1 MIKKILKWIGFILA
15 GLLGLLALAAISL
28 YVITEGK
35 LNQVYD
41 VSPSGLVIPSD
52 PATIARGE
60 HLVNAMGLCMECH
73 TDNFSGE
80 VFDEGLLVGTFSIA
94 NLTSGKGGVGG
105 QFSDEDWVRA
115 IRYGIDP
122 EGKTLINMPPF
133 NHFSDGDLVAI
144 IAYLKS
150 LSPVDHEMPETSL
163 GLLGRYSVLM
173 MPFLLTAQNI
183 DHTAPRPPAPEPGVS
198 VEYGAYL
205 ANICTHCHGPDLA
218 GGTQF
223 GSGVNLTPAGNL
235 SSWTEADFIKTIRT
249 GTTPEGNF
257 LNADLMP
264 WRRFGKMTD
273 DELKAIWLYLQSVP
287 PVEVTPQPAQ
297 SWRIS
302 IGA

>member
-1 MIKKILKWIGFILA
+1 MTSCAPSGPTCRRHRLWKPRCHHPPRNSFCPNVYRETSMIKKILKWIGFILA

-133 NHFSDGDLVAI
+133 NHFSDGD
-144 IAYLKS
+144 
-150 LSPVDHEMPETSL
+150 
-163 GLLGRYSVLM
+163 
-173 MPFLLTAQNI
+173 
-183 DHTAPRPPAPEPGVS
+183 
-198 VEYGAYL
+198 
-205 ANICTHCHGPDLA
+205 
-218 GGTQF
+218 
-223 GSGVNLTPAGNL
+223 
-235 SSWTEADFIKTIRT
+235 
-249 GTTPEGNF
+249 
-257 LNADLMP
+257 
-264 WRRFGKMTD
+264 
-273 DELKAIWLYLQSVP
+273 
-287 PVEVTPQPAQ
+287 
-297 SWRIS
+297 
-302 IGA
+302 